1 MGSAQNLD
9 LVKLRHALRMWCL
22 SQRKCWFGFVFLTFL
37 CHNYIIPKQKGKTP
51 MTISGYTYQIGDLFT
66 TSKTGV
72 TGRIADFTP
81 ITNKVTRVSLVLANG
96 SRRLAMVKTSK

>member
-1 MGSAQNLD
+1 MGFITPENATWIGIFDIFS
-9 LVKLRHALRMWCL
+9 VKLYYT
-22 SQRKCWFGFVFLTFL
+22 QT
-37 CHNYIIPKQKGKTP
+37 KGKTP

-81 ITNKVTRVSLVLANG
+81 MSNKVTRVSLVLANG